1 MPPQTHKGR
10 MLFTAFKSQ
19 VQLMPLPAFKGL
31 PSLPGFRLVYVTIS
45 VKRTS
50 HLWGCSP
57 PWPWPALP
65 ANARKCTWS
74 RRSREPPRQWRRE
87 TEIQSSPPGPELQHS
102 GPEREK
108 ENRMRRSLGTPGH
121 DHLHWH
127 NGQWDLLIPGE
138 GWKRRRRW
146 QSWPSNLSDL
156 SATVFFV
163 FLFLQSDFEGMLRMM
178 LTKDCSQ
185 PVRPY
190 LDSDI
195 STGQRDGGQVKHL
208 KAAKGYQE
216 KSQASREEDEIMRR
230 GRGLYYCLSQ
240 DHKQEWTA
248 ELHQGDRNSLIIKTE
263 VKYFKQKYLKN

>member
-1 MPPQTHKGR
+1 MDSGTCS
-10 MLFTAFKSQ
+10 F
-19 VQLMPLPAFKGL
+19 
-31 PSLPGFRLVYVTIS
+31 LV
-45 VKRTS
+45 RDER
-50 HLWGCSP
+50 GEEGDNP
-57 PWPWPALP
+57 D
-65 ANARKCTWS
+65 
-74 RRSREPPRQWRRE
+74 
-87 TEIQSSPPGPELQHS
+87 LQIF
-102 GPEREK
+102 
-108 ENRMRRSLGTPGH
+108 L
-121 DHLHWH
+121 
-127 NGQWDLLIPGE
+127 
-138 GWKRRRRW
+138 
-146 QSWPSNLSDL
+146 DL

-240 DHKQEWTA
+240 DHKQE
-248 ELHQGDRNSLIIKTE
+248 
-263 VKYFKQKYLKN
+263 